1 MNRSVPAAPPATP
14 VPPAPATGPVPP
26 KASGAAP
33 PRHPAGL
40 PVPPSNGA
48 APPGPVTAPLPVVP
62 AAGVTAPLAAV
73 TGAEGFIGSHLVEAL
88 VSSGHRVRAMAQ
100 YNSFSSFGWLEALP
114 AEVMDRVEVVLG
126 DVRDPGSVHALVEGA
141 ETVYHLAALIAIP
154 YSYRAPHSYVETNV
168 TGTLNVLE
176 AVRRLG
182 TARLVHTSTSET
194 YGTARTVP
202 ITEDHPIVTQSP
214 YAASKAGGDR
224 LADSYHASFG
234 TPVVT
239 LRPFNTF
246 GPRQSMRAVIPTVI
260 GQLAAG
266 RRTVTLGD
274 LRPTRDF
281 TYVEDTAA
289 AFLAVG
295 TAPAERVIG
304 RTFNA
309 GTGGEISVGDL
320 VTLIGKL
327 MDTEVSVRADEQ
339 RVRPAASEVM
349 RLVCDAS
356 RLRAATGWAPAHGL
370 EAGLRRTIAFFRDPA
385 NLARYK
391 TDRYNV

>member
-1 MNRSVPAAPPATP
+1 MTSQ
-14 VPPAPATGPVPP
+14 
-26 KASGAAP
+26 
-33 PRHPAGL
+33 
-40 PVPPSNGA
+40 
-48 APPGPVTAPLPVVP
+48 
-62 AAGVTAPLAAV
+62 PLAAV
-73 TGAEGFIGSHLVEAL
+73 TGAEGFIGSHLTEAL
-88 VSSGHRVRAMAQ
+88 VASGHRVRAMAQ
-100 YNSFSSFGWLEALP
+100 YNSFSSYGWLETLAPDVL
-114 AEVMDRVEVVLG
+114 DQVEIVLG
-126 DVRDPGSVHALVEGA
+126 DVRDPGSVRGLLDGA
-141 ETVYHLAALIAIP
+141 DVAYHLAALIAIP
-154 YSYRAPHSYVETNV
+154 YSYQAPHSYVETNV

-176 AVRRLG
+176 AVRALG
-182 TARLVHTSTSET
+182 TPRLVHTSTSET

-202 ITEDHPIVTQSP
+202 ITEDHPINTQSP

-260 GQLAAG
+260 GQVAAG
-266 RRTVTLGD
+266 ERTITLGD

-281 TYVEDTAA
+281 LFVKDTAQ

-295 TAPAERVIG
+295 GAPAEHVVG

-320 VTLIGKL
+320 VALIGKV
-327 MDTEVSVRADEQ
+327 MDTPLDVRADPA
-339 RVRPAASEVM
+339 RIRPAASEVM
-349 RLVCDAS
+349 RLVADAG
-356 RLRAATGWAPAHGL
+356 RLTGATGWRPAHTLEQGL
-370 EAGLRRTIAFFRDPA
+370 AHTVEFFRDPA

-391 TDRYNV
+391 TGIYNI

>member
-1 MNRSVPAAPPATP
+1 MTSSAPET
-14 VPPAPATGPVPP
+14 V
-26 KASGAAP
+26 
-33 PRHPAGL
+33 
-40 PVPPSNGA
+40 
-48 APPGPVTAPLPVVP
+48 
-62 AAGVTAPLAAV
+62 AV

-88 VSSGHRVRAMAQ
+88 VASGHRVRAMAQ
-100 YNSFSSFGWLEALP
+100 YNSFSSYGWLETLP
-114 AEVMDRVEVVLG
+114 QDVMDSVEVVLG
-126 DVRDPGSVHALVEGA
+126 DVRDAGSVQHLLTGTEA
-141 ETVYHLAALIAIP
+141 VYHLAALIAIP
-154 YSYRAPHSYVETNV
+154 YSYQAPHSYVATNV

-182 TARLVHTSTSET
+182 IPRMVHTSTSET
-194 YGTARTVP
+194 YGTAQTVP
-202 ITEDHPIVTQSP
+202 ITEDHPINTQSP

-224 LADSYHASFG
+224 LADGYHASFG
-234 TPVVT
+234 TQVVT

-260 GQLAAG
+260 GQVAAG
-266 RRTVTLGD
+266 ERTIALGD

-281 TYVEDTAA
+281 MFVKDTAQ

-295 TAPAERVIG
+295 TAPAEAVVG

-320 VTLIGKL
+320 VTLVGKL
-327 MDTEVSVRADEQ
+327 MGAELEVREDAQ
-339 RVRPAASEVM
+339 RIRPAASEVM

-356 RLRAATGWAPAHGL
+356 RLRTATGWAPAHSLQEGV
-370 EAGLRRTIAFFRDPA
+370 EQTVRFFSDPA

-391 TDRYNV
+391 TAIYNV

>member
-1 MNRSVPAAPPATP
+1 MTSS
-14 VPPAPATGPVPP
+14 APATV
-26 KASGAAP
+26 
-33 PRHPAGL
+33 
-40 PVPPSNGA
+40 
-48 APPGPVTAPLPVVP
+48 
-62 AAGVTAPLAAV
+62 AV

-88 VSSGHRVRAMAQ
+88 VASGHRVRAMAQ
-100 YNSFSSFGWLEALP
+100 YNSFSSYGWLETLP
-114 AEVMDRVEVVLG
+114 QDVMASVEVVLG
-126 DVRDPGSVHALVEGA
+126 DVRDAGSVQHLLTGT

-154 YSYRAPHSYVETNV
+154 YSYQAPHSYVSTNV

-182 TARLVHTSTSET
+182 IPRMVHTSTSET
-194 YGTARTVP
+194 YGTAQTVP
-202 ITEDHPIVTQSP
+202 ITEDHPINTQSP
-214 YAASKAGGDR
+214 YSASKAGGDR
-224 LADSYHASFG
+224 LADSYYASFG
-234 TPVVT
+234 IPVAT

-260 GQLAAG
+260 GQVAAG
-266 RRTVTLGD
+266 ERTIALGD

-281 TYVEDTAA
+281 MFVKDTAQ

-295 TAPAERVIG
+295 TAPAEAVVG

-320 VTLIGKL
+320 VTLVGKL
-327 MDTEVSVRADEQ
+327 MGAELEVREDAQ
-339 RVRPAASEVM
+339 RIRPAASEVM

-356 RLRAATGWAPAHGL
+356 RLHAATGWEPAHSLQEGL
-370 EAGLRRTIAFFRDPA
+370 EQTVRFFSDPA

-391 TDRYNV
+391 TAIYNV